1 MDYTRETKVCI
12 MLLLLT
18 FKISLQTVPSAA
30 SVALKLSSAKTCCL
44 THNVSS
50 LNSTICFP
58 FTGDSVDLSNKE
70 IQKVY
75 NCSQDGIHVINIKM
89 LYLDNNSISEL
100 EVDALSKSFPSLKS
114 LTIWN
119 NRLTSLKRKGNGRFQ
134 HMEILDVSQNQINYI
149 MAGFLKIV
157 PNLKQ
162 LNMQGNKLKYL
173 PRGVF
178 KELRYLTKIDMS
190 FNLLK
195 SINSDWFSRNDKL
208 TDLILTNNQLLTWNP
223 FDAHF
228 IWPLSLKELNLSS
241 NNLPAIPPLP
251 TNNMDGE
258 WHVDLRY
265 NPIWCHCRLASH
277 TENIVRRPVAC
288 GLWLYCQNGNGRV
301 KPRPN
306 IHQTCSSE
314 QEEQRIA
321 WLRDFTRNR
330 ICEPPLVTGFKVQ
343 ENKIIC
349 QSTGNPVPQILLWI
363 GQGEFRKNETEENSY
378 DTSFEVIHENWS
390 RNLTCEARNIFGS
403 NLRSSQADRLPNDN
417 SKFSFVFYSVVL
429 NTLSLLFAIIL
440 SCCAFVTVWKTEEVF
455 Y

>member
-1 MDYTRETKVCI
+1 MEYTRVTTVCC
-12 MLLLLT
+12 MLLLT
-18 FKISLQTVPSAA
+18 FKVSLQAVT
-30 SVALKLSSAKTCCL
+30 SVAPIALKLSSTKICCHIV
-44 THNVSS
+44 HNVS
-50 LNSTICFP
+50 LKNGTKCFP
-58 FTGDSVDLSNKE
+58 FTDDSLDLSNNK
-70 IQKVY
+70 IQRVHS
-75 NCSQDGIHVINIKM
+75 CSQGLHVINIKM
-89 LYLDNNSISEL
+89 LYLDNNSINKL
-100 EVDALSKSFPSLKS
+100 DFDDLSKSFPSLKS

-119 NRLTSLKRKGNGRFQ
+119 NRLTSLKRKGRGEFQ
-134 HMEILDVSQNQINYI
+134 QMEILDVSQNQIIYI

-162 LNMQGNKLKYL
+162 LNMQGNKLEYL

-178 KELRYLTKIDMS
+178 KELRYLTKIDIS

-195 SINSDWFSRNDKL
+195 SMNSDWFSRNDKL

-258 WHVDLRY
+258 WHVDLRH
-265 NPIWCHCRLASH
+265 NPIWCHCRLVSH

-288 GLWLYCQNGNGRV
+288 GLWLNCQNGNGRV

-314 QEEQRIA
+314 QEEQRMA
-321 WLRDFTRNR
+321 WLRDFIRNR
-330 ICEPPLVTGFKVQ
+330 VCQPPLVTGFKVQ

-363 GQGEFRKNETEENSY
+363 GQGEFHKNKTEEGNN

-417 SKFSFVFYSVVL
+417 SKFSFVFYSSVL
-429 NTLSLLFAIIL
+429 STLSLLLAIIL
-440 SCCAFVTVWKTEEVF
+440 SCCAFVTAWKTEEVF